1 MVLEPEAERWHS
13 HAVLSRSGTP
23 LVQTPA
29 LVSEVTLA
37 AIRWQVS
44 AYSVW
49 GRNFSL
55 FVPVGY
61 FFCPQP
67 RSPSSTVAG
76 FS

>member
-13 HAVLSRSGTP
+13 HAVLSRCGTP
-23 LVQTPA
+23 LVQTP
-29 LVSEVTLA
+29 L

-55 FVPVGY
+55 FVPVGC